1 MLRGLPPFPAQDLP
15 TLMGAGCLDCR
26 HLIDLVE
33 STCEAFPRGIPLEI
47 LQDRI
52 PHDRHYPGDRG
63 IQFEQC
69 RKLL

>member
-1 MLRGLPPFPAQDLP
+1 MLKAEPPFLPQDP
-15 TLMGAGCLDCR
+15 PSLMGAGCLDCR

-33 STCEAFPRGIPLEI
+33 STCDAFPSGIPLEI

-63 IQFEQC
+63 IQFEHC
-69 RKLL
+69 R